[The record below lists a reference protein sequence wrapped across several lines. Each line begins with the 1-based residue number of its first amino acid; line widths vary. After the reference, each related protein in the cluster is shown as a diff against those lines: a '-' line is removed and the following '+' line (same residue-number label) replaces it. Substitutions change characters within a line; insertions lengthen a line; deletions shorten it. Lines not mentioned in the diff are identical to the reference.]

1 MQRKEALSRSL
12 IKAEIYCKLK
22 NLPNHEI
29 TDEMAVLP
37 LPAGV
42 AIDGMRFKVGYNK
55 QRPSRC
61 NEYRMENLLYI

>member
-1 MQRKEALSRSL
+1 M
-12 IKAEIYCKLK
+12 
-22 NLPNHEI
+22 NHEI